1 MSQKFHYIQEL
12 HHKTVEKDILDG
24 FQDINTREELMQMG
38 RDEGL
43 EGEIVRWD
51 VWDRVVQ
58 QAKADIEAL
67 GYLPPVT
74 LKKECYVYSTVT
86 GKLIGRYDSMRE
98 AAQAT
103 GIPDGTVQHCCWKH
117 IPLQRADL
125 VFSNTPLT
133 HKEVVEH
140 YCKKGKFN
148 GGLSKPRWVYRESD
162 GKFLGEFPD
171 SKSVADK
178 FGITP
183 ASVNYYVFK
192 EKPYHLHNLI
202 IRDRPMTP
210 DETE

>member
-1 MSQKFHYIQEL
+1 MARKYKWLGDQF
-12 HHKTVEKDILDG
+12 VEKDILDG
-24 FQDINTREELMQMG
+24 FKDINTREELMQMG

-67 GYLPPVT
+67 
-74 LKKECYVYSTVT
+74 
-86 GKLIGRYDSMRE
+86 R
-98 AAQAT
+98 
-103 GIPDGTVQHCCWKH
+103 
-117 IPLQRADL
+117 DL
-125 VFSNTPLT
+125 
-133 HKEVVEH
+133 
-140 YCKKGKFN
+140 CKNDKFN
-148 GGLSKPRWVYRESD
+148 GGVKKPRWVYRASD
-162 GKFLGEFPD
+162 GKFLGKFQD
-171 SKSVADK
+171 SKSVAEK

-202 IRDRPMTP
+202 IRDRPMAS